1 MGNGMLWKEFFM
13 KRTTLFLF
21 ILILAGLVVGLT
33 LHLSNRKLN
42 LTDFQLQSA
51 QGANRPLSMP
61 QNGAPDFRFHQFSLW
76 QTLSTP
82 AVDRLDEPMGS
93 ENGAFVYN
101 AQPFWEMNEA
111 RGGHHT
117 GDDLNGIGGMNTDLG
132 DPVFAA
138 GEGLVVYSGVPSPG
152 WGSVLI
158 LAHRLADG
166 RTFQTM
172 YAHLHQVDVAL
183 GSLVGRGQKIASVG
197 SAGGVYPAHLHY
209 EIRTGFGVDLGAGY
223 AAYPL
228 NRVDPT
234 AFRAPLLAAADDLH
248 PAVSTLLQKDLTRHD
263 IETLFNQLN
272 DAKNRDKLL
281 ELLEQK

>member
-1 MGNGMLWKEFFM
+1 M
-13 KRTTLFLF
+13 KRPALFLF

-33 LHLSNRKLN
+33 LHLSNRKID
-42 LTDFQLQSA
+42 LTDFHLLFP

-61 QNGAPDFRFHQFSLW
+61 ENGAPDFRFHQFSVW

-82 AVDRLDEPMGS
+82 VVDRLDAPMGS
-93 ENGAFVYN
+93 QNGALVYN

-132 DPVFAA
+132 DPIFAA
-138 GEGLVVYSGVPSPG
+138 AEGLVVYSGVPSPG

-166 RTFQTM
+166 RSFQTM

-197 SAGGVYPAHLHY
+197 TAGGIYPAHLHY
-209 EIRTGFGVDLGAGY
+209 EIRTGHGVDVGAGY

-234 AFRAPLLAAADDLH
+234 QFRAPLLAAADDLR
-248 PAVSTLLQKDLTRHD
+248 PAVSTLLLQD
-263 IETLFNQLN
+263 IARRDTEALFNQLN
-272 DAKNRDKLL
+272 NPKNRDKLL
-281 ELLEQK
+281 ELLQEK